1 MSRDAEISSKQPL
14 KKKTFECHLP
24 PTLLVHLQPE
34 TATHLPLPLRYNG
47 SSPEGPSVRAKNRKH
62 TKVGI
67 QTSIPLSYVAL
78 RLTHISPLHIE
89 KQQIQTLLW
98 IRVCVCVCVHAR
110 VCLCLIGIVSIS
122 KGPDSH
128 PPSPCETKAGQLM
141 MPWMSLDQLSHVY
154 ERQAASVRDTVNVLP
169 LEVLRVAALNTG
181 ICWLN
186 YWWHWRMISVNKWD
200 HCEHLSD
207 TSGIVNASVSQD

>member
-1 MSRDAEISSKQPL
+1 M
-14 KKKTFECHLP
+14 P
-24 PTLLVHLQPE
+24 PTTYPAGALAAWDCHPPSPSAPVQWELPWGSKCEGEEQK
-34 TATHLPLPLRYNG
+34 THQGGYPNFY
-47 SSPEGPSVRAKNRKH
+47 S
-62 TKVGI
+62 
-67 QTSIPLSYVAL
+67 
-78 RLTHISPLHIE
+78 
-89 KQQIQTLLW
+89 TLLCCITPHSHLSSAYW
-98 IRVCVCVCVHAR
+98 ETTDPNSAVNPCVCVCVCVHAR

>member
-1 MSRDAEISSKQPL
+1 MNATYHLPCWCTCSLR
-14 KKKTFECHLP
+14 LP
-24 PTLLVHLQPE
+24 PTFPFRSG
-34 TATHLPLPLRYNG
+34 TMGAPLRVQVWGRRTENTPRWVSKLLFHSLMLHYASLTSLLCILRNNR
-47 SSPEGPSVRAKNRKH
+47 SKLCCESVC
-62 TKVGI
+62 
-67 QTSIPLSYVAL
+67 
-78 RLTHISPLHIE
+78 
-89 KQQIQTLLW
+89 
-98 IRVCVCVCVHAR
+98 VCVCVCVHAR